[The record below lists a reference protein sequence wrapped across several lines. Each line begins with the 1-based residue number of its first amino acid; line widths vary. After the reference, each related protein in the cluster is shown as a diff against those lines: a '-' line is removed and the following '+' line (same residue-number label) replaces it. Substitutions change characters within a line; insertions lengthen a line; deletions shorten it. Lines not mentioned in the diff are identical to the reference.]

1 MNKIYLT
8 TFVLLVAVFTVAY
21 LYFSTISAGSRNNDK
36 ALSLIPHD
44 AALILT
50 FKNDKDVYEIFRD
63 YTVFDAIAGKQ
74 KQEEISALKSILLNS
89 DRIFQGSR
97 GQNIFLSFHPL
108 KTDSIAFLWIMPLP
122 QEINDSDVINALKS
136 NNALI
141 YRENT
146 IADLPIIEATVKSLN
161 RPFYIYVNK
170 NVVLGSFSQTAME
183 SSLNVNSVK
192 ISADFTDEINK
203 ASNPN
208 QNAPASVFVN
218 YRSSIPFISNFFKNK
233 LGGNFSLLNDFNAI
247 ASLNLNFKS
256 DALMF
261 NGMTKPDTTQNSY
274 LNLFLNQQPVKN
286 PIKRVV
292 PGNTANFIAYGV
304 SNYNTFHRDLTQVLK
319 KRNEIEKINTSL
331 NLIRGESGINVD
343 RDIKKYWG
351 NEFITFQLSTQEKFA
366 AVKLTNGRQ
375 MQFFMEP
382 LSSEYSPTIRHLNYP
397 GLLYYYFGDG
407 FKQFNKPFY
416 TIVDNLMILS
426 NSPGSLNRYLTRYS
440 RNPLY
445 ENDRFLL
452 FDQLVAD
459 QSNISVFVHTQNS
472 RSNIKSYLKPEY
484 AKPFISDSHSLKEF
498 YGFSYQLNSEND
510 QFFTNFYGGYAE
522 EAADSPLSETPENL
536 N

>member
-8 TFVLLVAVFTVAY
+8 TFLLLVAVFTVAY

-36 ALSLIPHD
+36 ALSLIPND

-50 FKNDKDVYEIFRD
+50 FKNDKDIYEIFRD
-63 YTVFDAIAGKQ
+63 YTVFEAIAGKQ
-74 KQEEISALKSILLNS
+74 KKEEISALKSILLNS
-89 DRIFQGSR
+89 DQSFRSSK

-108 KTDSIAFLWIMPLP
+108 KSDSVAFLWIMPMP
-122 QEINDSDVINALKS
+122 QKSSDSDVIKSLKS
-136 NNALI
+136 NSSLV
-141 YRENT
+141 YKENK
-146 IADLPIIEATVKSLN
+146 IFNLPIIEAQIKSLN
-161 RPFYIYVNK
+161 RPFYIYIDK
-170 NVVLGSFSQTAME
+170 NVILGSFSRTAVE
-183 SSLNVNSVK
+183 NSLDLNSPK
-192 ISADFTDEINK
+192 ISADFTNEINQ

-218 YRSSIPFISNFFKNK
+218 YRGSIPFLSKFFKNN
-233 LGGNFSLLNDFNAI
+233 LSGNFSLLNNFNAI
-247 ASLNLNFKS
+247 ATLNLNFKS

-261 NGMTKPDTTQNSY
+261 NGMTKPDTTQNNFI
-274 LNLFLNQQPVKN
+274 NLFLNQQPVKN

-292 PGNTANFIAYGV
+292 PSNTANFIAYGV
-304 SNYNTFHRDLTQVLK
+304 SNYNTFHRDLKGLLK

-331 NLIRGESGINVD
+331 NVIREESGINVD
-343 RDIKKYWG
+343 RDIRKYWG

-366 AVKLTNGRQ
+366 AIKLTNGRQ

-382 LSSEYSPTIRHLNYP
+382 LSSAYSPNIRHLNYP

-440 RNPLY
+440 RNSLY
-445 ENDRFLL
+445 ENDRFLV

-459 QSNISVFVHTQNS
+459 QSNISVFVHNKNS
-472 RSNIKSYLKPEY
+472 RSNIKSLLKPEY
-484 AKPFISDSHSLKEF
+484 AKALSSDNYGLKEF

-510 QFFTNFYGGYAE
+510 QFFTNFYAGYAE
-522 EAADSPLSETPENL
+522 KPADTSLSIIPDSIK
-536 N
+536 